1 MVFCLLNG
9 FWEWKSGRK
18 SLFADV
24 GGLFGYVSFE
34 FSFGKGFY
42 NTPSVIIHGEMVAA
56 IGH

>member
-1 MVFCLLNG
+1 M
-9 FWEWKSGRK
+9 
-18 SLFADV
+18 FADV